1 MSQKE
6 FVSVALDSNILTM
19 KEVGDMMKFYTDI
32 TLTSSLPFFQTP
44 RFVSSL
50 YVKGLESSGHQV
62 ESRIIPL
69 LLTAF
74 Y

>member
-50 YVKGLESSGHQV
+50 ICQRFGEFRPPSGK
-62 ESRIIPL
+62 
-69 LLTAF
+69 
-74 Y
+74 